1 MKPETK
7 VIHAG
12 RHPDDFLGAVNT
24 PVYRT
29 STVICSSMAEW
40 DSKQRQQ
47 TSFDEPELFYGRHG
61 TPTTKSLQ
69 EAIAELEGGYKS
81 FVYPSGVSACA
92 TAILAFTSA
101 DDHVLVPDSVY
112 GPVRQIAGTLLKRF
126 RINVEF
132 YDPALGA
139 DIEKLFRPETRVV
152 YTEAPGSMTFEMQD
166 IPAIAEAAHRHGAIV
181 VMDNTWASPLY
192 FQPFTKGVDISVQA
206 ATKYIVG
213 HSDVMMG
220 IVTATEATYQRLK
233 ATTHELGLLASPDDC
248 YLAQR
253 GLRTLHVRLERH
265 YQTGL
270 RLAEFI
276 ARQPEVARVIHP
288 ALPGD
293 PGHALWK
300 RDFTGASG
308 LFAFA
313 LHPALSHKRTAFVEA
328 LTLFGIGGSW
338 GGYESLIL
346 PLNPV
351 RSVHPDA
358 HPGTLLRIHAGLE
371 SVDDLLADLE
381 RAFALIRQS

>member
-288 ALPGD
+288 ALPDD

-313 LHPALSHKRTAFVEA
+313 LHSALSHKRTAFVEA

-351 RSVHPDA
+351 RSVHPDT